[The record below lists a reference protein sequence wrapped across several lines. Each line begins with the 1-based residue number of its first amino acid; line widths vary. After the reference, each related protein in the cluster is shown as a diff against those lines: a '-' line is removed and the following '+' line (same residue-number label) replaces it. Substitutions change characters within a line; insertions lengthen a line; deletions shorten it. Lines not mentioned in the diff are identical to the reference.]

1 MLAQRCTWANKLS
14 EAQISFSACFAQGFM
29 AGTLFGKESW
39 EAEIKLRK
47 ASYLPN
53 KLLGLLR
60 ELKSY
65 LQNQKGFSNT
75 SEQSSSITM

>member
-1 MLAQRCTWANKLS
+1 MLAQCCTWANKLS
-14 EAQISFSACFAQGFM
+14 EAQISSSAYFAQGFM
-29 AGTLFGKESW
+29 AGILFGKEGW
-39 EAEIKLRK
+39 KAEIKLCK
-47 ASYLPN
+47 PSSLLN